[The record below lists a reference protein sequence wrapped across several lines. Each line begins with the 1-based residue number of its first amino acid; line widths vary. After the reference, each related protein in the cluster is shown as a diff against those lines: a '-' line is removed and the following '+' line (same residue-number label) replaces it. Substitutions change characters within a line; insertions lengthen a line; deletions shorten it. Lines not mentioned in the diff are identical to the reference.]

1 MTPQIRPKSVYQKDD
16 CLFCGGVAVHEACY
30 ARGNISAAIRCCDE
44 KECQQK
50 AKKMAKQSVGVLA
63 S

>member
-1 MTPQIRPKSVYQKDD
+1 MEPKIRPKSSYQKDD

-30 ARGNISAAIRCCDE
+30 RKKNASSAIRCCD
-44 KECQQK
+44 KKKCQQD
-50 AKKMAKQSVGVLA
+50 AKKMAKQHAERFA